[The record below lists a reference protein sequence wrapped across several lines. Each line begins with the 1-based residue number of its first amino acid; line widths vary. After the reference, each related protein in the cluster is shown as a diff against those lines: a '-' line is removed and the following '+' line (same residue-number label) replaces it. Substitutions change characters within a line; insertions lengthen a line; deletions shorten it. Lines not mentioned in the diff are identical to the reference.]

1 MGFSEF
7 QLGRLRMR
15 ILDDAKVFS
24 RCFCVA
30 VGMCMAMAVLMV
42 PGSATAL
49 PDEPG
54 RWNSNTSDIA
64 EGLGTWGNVGLAV
77 NPAAWDI
84 SDIPDGISTIGFGPS
99 VFIPDNPARVDEA
112 GLVLLLDGAAELSI
126 QDTPTVIPEPAPLA
140 ILGLAILA
148 LGFCRRRLKT

>member
-1 MGFSEF
+1 MDFNEF

-15 ILDDAKVFS
+15 ILEDAKGFS

-30 VGMCMAMAVLMV
+30 VVMCMAMAVLMV
-42 PGSATAL
+42 PGSVNAL
-49 PDEPG
+49 PDEPR

-64 EGLGTWGNVGLAV
+64 ADLGALGNIGLAV

-84 SDIPDGISTIGFGPS
+84 SDIPDGVSSIWFGPS

-112 GLVLLLDGAAELSI
+112 GLVPLLDGTAELSI

-148 LGFCRRRLKT
+148 LGFYRLRLKT